1 MKKPNCLR
9 AFYTVSATVV
19 IACCGITAANAA
31 SMAIDSL
38 SGAVTQNEINSFK
51 AFMATQVP
59 PQTPW
64 GDLNGTGHN
73 AWADG
78 PGGNN
83 LEAMGL
89 MYEVSGDIGILTN
102 LIGWTDICV
111 SQRND
116 LLAASKGG
124 QRVMWTGRVNKVWV
138 PNDPTSSSATYAGG
152 ENGDTKAHIAYT
164 ALLILQ
170 QPWLWGQTVPD
181 GDPKGYGSTY
191 LARAQTYIRRCD
203 EGHDD
208 YDHIFYTS
216 GNLIRNPSNW
226 PSGFHTMEAIN
237 IQMMLMGYLER
248 IAQCHEILNDNPSR
262 VSTYD
267 TVVKT
272 AGRECLNGMKHSST
286 VNGQT
291 VYKWGYYPWST
302 SFNESVGHAAY
313 DVVGIWRIYNRS
325 SYGFSLS
332 EVAPIANAAVDVIE
346 VGANTFSGN
355 VDGSGG
361 TQNYMQAQWLLAADW
376 NSSVYDDYAAA
387 DVASGRYKS
396 TTLMDATILWMK
408 QRRYFQANQFEFQNV
423 NSAMAMNV
431 SGAVTTN
438 GGKIIQ
444 WPFGGSANS
453 LWTFKQGAAGS
464 YLQIVNINS
473 GKDVA
478 VQSASTN
485 NAAAIVQ
492 WTFGSGRNDLWLPVK
507 NSDSTYS
514 FYNMKSGKIFEV
526 PGNSTAQGTQLDQ
539 WSDVKHASQKW
550 NLIAQ

>member
-1 MKKPNCLR
+1 MKRTCSIL
-9 AFYTVSATVV
+9 AVAVTLASFGLSTSTQ
-19 IACCGITAANAA
+19 AALL
-31 SMAIDSL
+31 IESL
-38 SGAVTQNEINSFK
+38 SGAVTQNEIDSFK
-51 AFMATQVP
+51 AYMATQVP

-64 GDLNGTGHN
+64 GDLTGTGHN

-83 LEAMGL
+83 LEAFGL
-89 MYEVSGDIGILTN
+89 MYEASGDLEILN
-102 LIGWTDICV
+102 DLISWTDICV

-116 LLAASKGG
+116 LLSSSKGG
-124 QRVMWTGRVNKVWV
+124 QRVMWTGKINKVWV

-164 ALLILQ
+164 ALLILET
-170 QPWLWGQTVPD
+170 PWLWSQTVPD
-181 GDPKGYGSTY
+181 GDPFGNGSTY
-191 LARAQTYIRRCD
+191 LARAKKYIARCD

-248 IAQCHEILNDNPSR
+248 IAQCHEILADNASR

-267 TVVKT
+267 TIVKT

-332 EVAPIANAAVDVIE
+332 EVTPIANAAVEVIN

-355 VDGSGG
+355 VDGSGS
-361 TQNYMQAQWLLAADW
+361 TQNYMQQQWLLTGDW
-376 NSSVYDDYAAA
+376 NSSAWDVMANA
-387 DVASGRYKS
+387 DLASGRYKS
-396 TTLMDATILWMK
+396 SPFMDATMLWMK
-408 QRRYFQANQFEFQNV
+408 QRRYFQGNQFEFQNV
-423 NSAMAMNV
+423 NSGLAMNV
-431 SGAVTTN
+431 SGASLTN
-438 GGKIIQ
+438 GAAIIQ
-444 WPFGGSANS
+444 WPYGGSANS
-453 LWTFKQGAAGS
+453 LWTFKLDAAGS
-464 YLQIVNINS
+464 YLQIVNKNS

-478 VQSASTN
+478 VSGASTN
-485 NAAAIVQ
+485 NGALLVQ
-492 WTFGSGRNDLWLPVK
+492 WSFGSGKNDLWLPVK
-507 NSDSTYS
+507 NSDGTYS

-526 PGNSTAQGTQLDQ
+526 PGNSTASGTQLGQ
-539 WSDVKHASQKW
+539 WSDVKHTSQKW
-550 NLIAQ
+550 NLIKQ

>member
-1 MKKPNCLR
+1 MKNTTMFLFAMTTI
-9 AFYTVSATVV
+9 AFTCRSVQVK
-19 IACCGITAANAA
+19 AA

-38 SGAVTQNEINSFK
+38 SGTVTQNEINSFT
-51 AFMATQVP
+51 AYMATQVP

-64 GDLNGTGHN
+64 GDLSGTGHN

-89 MYEVSGDIGILTN
+89 MYEVSGDLGILNT
-102 LIGWTDICV
+102 LISWTDTCV

-124 QRVMWTGRVNKVWV
+124 QRVMWTGKINKVWV
-138 PNDPTSSSATYAGG
+138 PNDPTSSSAKYAGG

-170 QPWLWGQTVPD
+170 TPWLWSQTVPD
-181 GDPKGYGSTY
+181 GDPFGNGSTY
-191 LARAQTYIRRCD
+191 LARAKKYIARCD

-216 GNLIRNPSNW
+216 GNLIRDPSNW

-248 IAQCHEILNDNPSR
+248 IAQCHEILADNASR
-262 VSTYD
+262 VSSYD
-267 TVVKT
+267 TIVKT
-272 AGRECLNGMKHSST
+272 AGRECLDGMKHSST
-286 VNGQT
+286 VNGET

-325 SYGFSLS
+325 SYGFTLS
-332 EVAPIANAAVDVIE
+332 EVTPIANAAVDVIE
-346 VGANTFSGN
+346 LGANSFSGN
-355 VDGSGG
+355 VDGSGS
-361 TQNYMQAQWLLAADW
+361 TQNYMQQQWLLAADW

-387 DVASGRYKS
+387 DLASGRYKTS
-396 TTLMDATILWMK
+396 PYLDAQILWSK
-408 QRRYFQANQFEFQNV
+408 QRHYFLTHQFELQNL
-423 NSAMAMNV
+423 NSALAMNV

-444 WPFGGSANS
+444 WTFGGSANS

-492 WTFGSGRNDLWLPVK
+492 WTFGSSKNDLWLPVK
-507 NSDSTYS
+507 NGNGTYS
-514 FYNMKSGKIFEV
+514 FYNMHSGKIFEV

-539 WSDVKHASQKW
+539 WSDVKHASQEW
-550 NLIAQ
+550 NLIVQ